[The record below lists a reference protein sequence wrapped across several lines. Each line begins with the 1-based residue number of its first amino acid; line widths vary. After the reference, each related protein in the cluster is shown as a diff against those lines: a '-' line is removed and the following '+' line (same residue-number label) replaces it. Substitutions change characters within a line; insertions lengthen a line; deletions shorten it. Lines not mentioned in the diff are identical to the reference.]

1 MSALRS
7 AQDSAPTSSAVVDS
21 GSSIEYELEQQQQ
34 QTRASTHH
42 DERTTLE
49 GSFDTPASRA
59 RSQRASD
66 PASAP
71 PDASSQPHS
80 TMAIAFQPSGEEVS
94 GPNYSARFRSDP
106 STWADEDGSR
116 RTAGRERKVA
126 YGSEGFAL
134 PVRRATTTDT
144 MRATI
149 DERRSS
155 FDEPPER
162 VPEGEE
168 LSQPLLD
175 DKSLQ
180 GPEGQNV
187 PAQTASLAPGVET
200 ADRHLPVLN
209 IPHADGS
216 TEVAATASDSSTREP
231 SQHELHQ
238 PQRRSVPTGYLVGFP
253 RSQEEEGS
261 EPSADE
267 NEYLFAV
274 PRANRERRSS
284 FWDNPLPSGV
294 SDVNFDIG
302 PKSAPEAGDSDS
314 ELQFNVTVTR
324 RTPVVAWVMLIGAL
338 LSVSITGWAIKEQ
351 KGPSALMKCTW
362 RSQATSLFVL
372 PLCLYFVWK
381 DDLLYRPFLSYQM
394 KQAVYA
400 SLGYLLFNGTFLWAL
415 DHTSSAH
422 GFLLNNLHSVLIV
435 FYRAM
440 IGNPVQL
447 MEALGAVVG
456 LTGATLVCLD
466 SQLSSENARSS
477 ASWTGDIVAAIGST
491 FGALYFV
498 AAKETRPKMNI
509 SIFALICHLSNLP
522 FFVAFTYLDAWLFP
536 HISPW
541 PSIDR
546 DPTTGVFGWL
556 TTKQITSELAIS
568 LVSTLMGTTG
578 YVLVMRY
585 VEPLA
590 ISTTT
595 LLEPVVAAAIGVVF
609 VGESFPGGLTMFGAV
624 TLIAGTV
631 MVLRCERGSETRTD
645 ISDQAK
651 KVVANRET
659 PE

>member
-1 MSALRS
+1 
-7 AQDSAPTSSAVVDS
+7 
-21 GSSIEYELEQQQQ
+21 
-34 QTRASTHH
+34 
-42 DERTTLE
+42 
-49 GSFDTPASRA
+49 
-59 RSQRASD
+59 
-66 PASAP
+66 
-71 PDASSQPHS
+71 
-80 TMAIAFQPSGEEVS
+80 
-94 GPNYSARFRSDP
+94 
-106 STWADEDGSR
+106 
-116 RTAGRERKVA
+116 
-126 YGSEGFAL
+126 
-134 PVRRATTTDT
+134 

-216 TEVAATASDSSTREP
+216 TEVAATAS
-231 SQHELHQ
+231 
-238 PQRRSVPTGYLVGFP
+238 GFP

-274 PRANRERRSS
+274 PRATRERRSS

-324 RTPVVAWVMLIGAL
+324 RTPLVAWVMLIGAL

-415 DHTSSAH
+415 DHTSSAL

-556 TTKQITSELAIS
+556 TTKQIPSELAIS

-595 LLEPVVAAAIGVVF
+595 LLEPVAAAAIGVVF
-609 VGESFPGGLTMFGAV
+609 VGESFPGGLTMFA
-624 TLIAGTV
+624 
-631 MVLRCERGSETRTD
+631 
-645 ISDQAK
+645 
-651 KVVANRET
+651 
-659 PE
+659 P